1 MAAGFE
7 LKIITDLSMMPK
19 VVETNIDE
27 VKPVIDAAIAKL
39 DGLVVTDN
47 KDDIIAA
54 DADAAKLRKMSD
66 AIKRF
71 RLDHI
76 ALWKTPMEDFETKC
90 KAAEKRLTEAATSI
104 TAKTGEVK
112 ELWRNR
118 KREKYQKLWAEKVAE
133 AFDEHIQSCD
143 HVSEFFKHWTD
154 PKTKGTW
161 VNSSVSESSVVAAMD
176 AEIERMKQGVEAV
189 KANYGEQSEEVQAK
203 ARYALYKAFDL
214 NDVICEVNRW
224 KAEQKAIAEA
234 AEAERKRQAEK
245 QAAMEQAKRD
255 LAARRAAEEANRVV
269 EAEAAA
275 RGAEAAAAP
284 AQTPTA
290 PAPAEAQDTQSG
302 ASDGKGDAAPVETY
316 RLAVTGTREALMNM
330 KAYGLKLGIAFKN
343 LDNE

>member
-1 MAAGFE
+1 MFE
-7 LKIITDLSMMPK
+7 LKIITDLSTMPK

-133 AFDEHIQSCD
+133 AFDERIQRCD
-143 HVSEFFKHWTD
+143 HVSDFFKHWTD

-189 KANYGEQSEEVQAK
+189 KANYGDQSEEVQAK

-234 AEAERKRQAEK
+234 AEAERKLQAEK
-245 QAAMEQAKRD
+245 RAAMEQARRD

-275 RGAEAAAAP
+275 AP
-284 AQTPTA
+284 SQTTPA
-290 PAPAEAQDTQSG
+290 PAPVEAQDNQSG

-316 RLAVTGTREALMNM
+316 RLAVTGTREALMKM
-330 KAYGLKLGIAFKN
+330 KEYGLKLGIAFKN